1 MKSVTNFPKSSLVIC
16 LGLICQQLAG
26 VVVTNLNN
34 SGPGSFR
41 DAVDNASAGE
51 VVTFGLAGRIE
62 LESYIQLH
70 RDITIIGHSDGTT
83 IAGAPDFDSRFL
95 RCFRVKLLCAM

>member
-1 MKSVTNFPKSSLVIC
+1 MKSNEFPEKLSVIC

-41 DAVDNASAGE
+41 DAVDNAKAGE
-51 VVTFGLAGRIE
+51 VVTFDLQV
-62 LESYIQLH
+62 ES
-70 RDITIIGHSDGTT
+70 S
-83 IAGAPDFDSRFL
+83 
-95 RCFRVKLLCAM
+95 